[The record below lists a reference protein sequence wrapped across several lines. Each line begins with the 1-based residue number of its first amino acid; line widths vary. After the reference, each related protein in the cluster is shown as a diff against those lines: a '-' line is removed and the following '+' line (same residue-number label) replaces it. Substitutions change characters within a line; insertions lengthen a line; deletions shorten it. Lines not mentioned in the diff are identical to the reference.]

1 MNHWTLTL
9 GRSTRCLFLYLMVHG
24 KLLGHKSRTLRRLGL
39 DWINSGWTSMR
50 EAFSGLYGTR
60 VHVVRLRGLR
70 KRNRVYSGLKS
81 PKWSAKH
88 IFPWSPL
95 CPVCNKGRK
104 HQKMSGIL
112 QLLRVASIPNPQQI
126 YMWGSS
132 VPSRSHG
139 VQPVQY
145 AHTVLRHI
153 ISTSAVACHMAQV
166 SMRWWILA
174 WYQLANWLI
183 IIFSSLHHSRQPTV
197 TRWHIIQRAQGG
209 SWRSF
214 GNFPVL

>member
-1 MNHWTLTL
+1 MLTL

-24 KLLGHKSRTLRRLGL
+24 KLLGHRSWTLHRLGP
-39 DWINSGWTSMR
+39 DWINCGRTSMR

-112 QLLRVASIPNPQQI
+112 QLWRVASIWNPQQI

-132 VPSRSHG
+132 LPSKSHSI
-139 VQPVQY
+139 QPVY
-145 AHTVLRHI
+145 TLYYMPCYFSICFGFHA
-153 ISTSAVACHMAQV
+153 AQV
-166 SMRWWILA
+166 SIQLNWILV
-174 WYQLANWLI
+174 W
-183 IIFSSLHHSRQPTV
+183 
-197 TRWHIIQRAQGG
+197 
-209 SWRSF
+209 
-214 GNFPVL
+214 